1 MHIAQ
6 AARLVDCAAE
16 GEGEGDSSK
25 VDSVAV
31 AAFVI
36 AALFVGGGGHSSGGD
51 DD

>member
-16 GEGEGDSSK
+16 GGGDSSK
-25 VDSVAV
+25 VDSVA
-31 AAFVI
+31 ANSDGLAPFVD
-36 AALFVGGGGHSSGGD
+36 GCGHSSVGD

>member
-16 GEGEGDSSK
+16 GGGDSSK
-25 VDSVAV
+25 VDSVA
-31 AAFVI
+31 AANAGGLAPFVD
-36 AALFVGGGGHSSGGD
+36 GGGHSSGGD